1 LNDSRDEMDF
11 HIESE
16 NTEKYDGEADH
27 KLSKLNNKSESEKL
41 SVLDDRKKDL
51 ENVERHRGKLLILLK
66 FYF

>member
-1 LNDSRDEMDF
+1 MDF
-11 HIESE
+11 HIESD
-16 NTEKYDGEADH
+16 NTEKYDDVADH